1 MRPRFLIKNGTIVD
15 GTGAPTYK
23 GDIRVRD
30 GLIAEIG
37 PDLVPE
43 TRERVVDATGCYV
56 APGFLEVHNHFDGP
70 MWWMPTMEPMSGY
83 GVTTSI
89 NGNCGFAAA
98 PVHDDPVVRKELIDI
113 FSFFEDIPNKPFVD
127 ELPWDWRTWSEYKA
141 SLQRHVKLP
150 VNFAAFVGHIPIRL
164 AVMGMDAWDRA
175 ATPTEI
181 KRMCDQLEDALKAG
195 ALGMSSNLLDHDSR
209 NRPIPSM
216 LADDAEWS
224 ALIDVI
230 AQYPGSTL
238 EVIVDHFMRMTGQAS
253 AERIARLAQ
262 GKTIRIQIA
271 GGIPTLEFQSPF
283 IPAAEASHEKRKAA
297 GLDIWMAYHHL
308 SPTIVINFT
317 ASLTFAQS
325 NNYIW
330 NEIVAA
336 SSEDQ
341 KYAML
346 SDSDWLARARASWD
360 KTIRQSPLSKPDEI
374 ELLDTE
380 TGAGPTGI
388 TLAEYMRQEKINH
401 PSDAL
406 AEWVLANGVG
416 SALRLKDW
424 PNDEAALLKLF
435 RDPKSVGNIA
445 DSGAHGKMFCG
456 IGDNVLLLTKY
467 VRDLKQLSIEEGV
480 HILTGKAADHFSL
493 HDRGVIDAGRRA
505 DLVVFN
511 LTEIERR
518 KDEKIWDVPD
528 GEGGRTYRYTRAPA
542 PMRLTLVNGVATFD
556 RGAFTGNF
564 PGQYI
569 GPVPKQ
575 LAKAVE

>member
-23 GDIRVRD
+23 ADIRVRD

-175 ATPTEI
+175 ATPAEL
-181 KRMCDQLEDALKAG
+181 KRMCDLLEDALKAG

-230 AQYPGSTL
+230 ARYPGSTL

-253 AERIARLAQ
+253 VERIARLVQ

-283 IPAAEASHEKRKAA
+283 IPVAEASHEQRKAA

-325 NNYIW
+325 NNYVW

-346 SDSDWLARARASWD
+346 SDSDWLARARDSWD
-360 KTIRQSPLSKPDEI
+360 KTIPQSPLSKADEI

-406 AEWVLANGVG
+406 AKWVVANGAG

-424 PNDEAALLKLF
+424 PNDEATLLKLF

-467 VRDLKQLSIEEGV
+467 VRDLKQLSIEEAV
-480 HILTGKAADHFSL
+480 HILTGKAADHFGL
-493 HDRGVIDAGRRA
+493 HDRGVIEAGRRA

-511 LTEIERR
+511 LAEIERR

-575 LAKAVE
+575 LARAIE

>member
-175 ATPTEI
+175 ATPTEL
-181 KRMCDQLEDALKAG
+181 KRMCDLLEDALKAG

-230 AQYPGSTL
+230 ARYPGSTL

-253 AERIARLAQ
+253 VERIARLVQ
-262 GKTIRIQIA
+262 GKAIRVQIA

-283 IPAAEASHEKRKAA
+283 IPAAEASHEERKAA

-325 NNYIW
+325 NNYVW

-341 KYAML
+341 KYALL

-360 KTIRQSPLSKPDEI
+360 KTIPQSPLSKPDEI

-480 HILTGKAADHFSL
+480 HILTGKAADHFGL
-493 HDRGVIDAGRRA
+493 HDRGVIEAGRRA

-569 GPVPKQ
+569 GPVPK
-575 LAKAVE
+575 AVE